1 MSRSTIA
8 GMPSIDRSNG
18 PNDPDAARSRGR
30 FYGLMPALIGLT
42 GVLIGGLIT
51 GGITYL
57 GDRAHR
63 IADERTA
70 RRLIA
75 AEIRFN
81 TNRLVLVSVY
91 GRQIGAPPRTVEWE
105 SEGSTLARYTP
116 DNQWSKVSSFY
127 DSLMNIEP
135 SLSRECVNR
144 ATQRFATTV
153 AKMGNAAYE
162 ALGNGSIPSIAQ
174 AGTGTGCG

>member
-1 MSRSTIA
+1 
-8 GMPSIDRSNG
+8 MPPVGGR
-18 PNDPDAARSRGR
+18 NDSEVRDAPQTRDR

-75 AEIRFN
+75 TEIRFN

-105 SEGSTLARYTP
+105 TEASTLARYTP
-116 DNQWSKVSSFY
+116 NSQWSVVSSFY

-135 SLSRECVNR
+135 SLSRTCVTGN
-144 ATQRFATTV
+144 TQRFATTV
-153 AKMGNAAYE
+153 ARMGNAAYV
-162 ALGNGSIPSIAQ
+162 ALGNESIPTIAT
-174 AGTGTGCG
+174 TGTHVPCG

>member
-1 MSRSTIA
+1 MPPVGRSHGPEVRDAPEIR
-8 GMPSIDRSNG
+8 DRFS
-18 PNDPDAARSRGR
+18 A
-30 FYGLMPALIGLT
+30 LMPALIGLT

-75 AEIRFN
+75 TEIRFD

-91 GRQIGAPPRTVEWE
+91 GRQIGAGPRTVEWE
-105 SEGSTLARYTP
+105 SQASTLARYTP
-116 DNQWSKVSSFY
+116 NGRWSVVSSFY

-135 SLSRECVNR
+135 SLLRSCVTVDTR
-144 ATQRFATTV
+144 RFATTV
-153 AKMGNAAYE
+153 AKLGDAAYV
-162 ALGNGSIPSIAQ
+162 ALGNESIPSVAK
-174 AGTGTGCG
+174 TGTQVPCR